1 MTFSDSSQTI
11 LKLID
16 TRVGACTGGRR
27 CSEGMLRGAT
37 GTCRQE
43 ALLRKRH
50 CGSPIRRSYS
60 EALLCKRHPQTQQ
73 CIYEKSPD
81 EPGSYK
87 NRLAGLAMQSVLT
100 AAWAELIQLQ
110 AVWSVT
116 TVLRR
121 NVVAL
126 LALSASKSDAR
137 TNIVLSHVN
146 TSRINVCEENL
157 SFVARERLELST
169 LRL

>member
-1 MTFSDSSQTI
+1 
-11 LKLID
+11 
-16 TRVGACTGGRR
+16 
-27 CSEGMLRGAT
+27 
-37 GTCRQE
+37 
-43 ALLRKRH
+43 
-50 CGSPIRRSYS
+50 
-60 EALLCKRHPQTQQ
+60 
-73 CIYEKSPD
+73 
-81 EPGSYK
+81 
-87 NRLAGLAMQSVLT
+87 MQSVLT
-100 AAWAELIQLQ
+100 ATWAELIQFQ

-126 LALSASKSDAR
+126 LALAASKSDAR